1 MEVMEKVTEIAMEY
15 DTNGIEI
22 QFLNSKNGRNVKV
35 RPGTARLTNVQADL
49 DGSRRRTS
57 NRYSSKWS

>member
-1 MEVMEKVTEIAMEY
+1 MERVTEVAMKY
-15 DTNGIEI
+15 DTDGIEI

-35 RPGTARLTNVQADL
+35 RPETVRLTKARTDL

-57 NRYSSKWS
+57 NHYSSK